1 MARSVHLVLR
11 PTLGGCGAFEIL
23 DGDKP
28 RLFYIFK
35 EIHCAIGGRGFAIR
49 RAGREMYHV
58 RIGKRHECECE
69 CPGFLRHGYC
79 RHILSLL
86 ALEKH
91 GKLEPAESVVAEP
104 GVSSGP

>member
-58 RIGKRHECECE
+58 RIGKRHECECGTATAGTSSP
-69 CPGFLRHGYC
+69 CWHWRSTASSSRPNR
-79 RHILSLL
+79 SLQSR
-86 ALEKH
+86 
-91 GKLEPAESVVAEP
+91 G
-104 GVSSGP
+104 